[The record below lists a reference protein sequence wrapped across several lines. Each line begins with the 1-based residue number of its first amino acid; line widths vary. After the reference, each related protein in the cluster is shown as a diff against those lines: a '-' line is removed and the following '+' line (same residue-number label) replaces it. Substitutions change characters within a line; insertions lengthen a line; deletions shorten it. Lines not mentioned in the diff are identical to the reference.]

1 MSVSMKSSK
10 TQMYSEIEMLR
21 ARCDRLEQQLR
32 AAKPAPKF
40 TARVQTRAEGAREY
54 CKHHN
59 VTSVSKQQLDAWMM
73 Q

>member
-1 MSVSMKSSK
+1 MSVSMKSTK
-10 TQMYSEIEMLR
+10 AQMYSEIEMLR

-32 AAKPAPKF
+32 AAPAPKF
-40 TARVQTRAEGAREY
+40 TTRAPTRSEAAIAY

-59 VTSVSKQQLDAWMM
+59 VTSVSKQQLDAWIM